1 MDPIRLAF
9 SSDFREEQSEAQRD
23 ELTQITQQQAERQD
37 SASYE
42 FSDPINALICEN
54 QPQCWAWG
62 TEQGG
67 RQSWRPCPYQ
77 TYCLLCNTHYTSIRS
92 MATGKAWVAGAGM
105 RDGVPQNCLTQLLHG
120 TRPWLWLLGAVYLIS
135 FGTSFGCDNR

>member
-42 FSDPINALICEN
+42 FSDPINALICVFTSHSAGRGAQSREADSHDDPALTKRTVCCATHII
-54 QPQCWAWG
+54 QASGVWR
-62 TEQGG
+62 QGKRG
-67 RQSWRPCPYQ
+67 
-77 TYCLLCNTHYTSIRS
+77 LL
-92 MATGKAWVAGAGM
+92 AQG
-105 RDGVPQNCLTQLLHG
+105 
-120 TRPWLWLLGAVYLIS
+120 
-135 FGTSFGCDNR
+135 